1 MHVAPQKLDC
11 IRKWMDLIVPKKCA
25 AESTDGLVLLEL
37 IDLMNNGHLALE
49 TSSTEAD
56 KVVLKVLQ
64 EFYGTN
70 VEELLASTKDSAD
83 SYSTYGRCCLQ
94 LLVLAMGLRRRCKV
108 FMSAAFKLQPAM
120 HYAIVELMQPLI
132 SEQPISLASFSGLN
146 VDSEN
151 QQLTPIR
158 RGSQPRTPLTCPAGG
173 RLLFGQNFRPNKT
186 GVASTTFSDDY
197 NVGLQLKSPPPK
209 CSPSTF
215 PAASPVLLADRRLR
229 AVVDW
234 ESEITD
240 SPLYSLKSIL
250 DSPSLIPKSQYV
262 AKLDE
267 ARHLSARLAEVEH
280 LYEESSMETEKL
292 NSAYRSLEL
301 QYQELEV
308 RCKRREAEVSELRDE
323 LAFERESRLNCE
335 QELQRFQ
342 GLRERFNSVVE
353 ELKSRS
359 RVFLENQDL
368 HKQLTHLHAKM
379 KTLESLRSRLT
390 DQQILQQEHNALCER
405 LRIADE
411 TILRLTCEREERLAL
426 SEAEAYA
433 RVQDSH
439 YRRYHRALSEFTPH
453 ASDTLNLSPDSSQAE
468 IGDNAHTRLD
478 ADEPVPSPILSPR
491 SVTVIAHCP
500 PENLSSVVAV
510 NQQINDLENVIS
522 DLRQELQDAHRE
534 CVRWQCRTIAAQ
546 ALSVHR
552 FHTIRELQEAVSVAA
567 QKVASTEVHYAEK
580 FTWLESQLQH
590 VKSRVKHAEEAMQAC
605 ELNRKSER
613 ADWVAKCEAL
623 AKQCLDE
630 LTEELRSHTENEKRL
645 EAELARVT
653 SSLNDL
659 KATAESDL
667 QSLEHQMNC
676 EVHILHGTISELQ
689 ETIREKTAANE
700 LLQNQLKEQLEAN
713 DAYRTASE
721 KEADCLRNQLNT
733 LSSELVTLENQREQQ
748 YRTLQCRLNAE
759 IEQLRDVSESA
770 SRQAAHCQIAL
781 QEASTRAESD
791 SKKLAAAVA
800 LADSKESEL
809 ARIRSTHTELQER
822 CSKLEGNL
830 TVANNRATEQE
841 NLRSELTARLHQL
854 ETDKSVLEVRC
865 SALDDR
871 VASLE
876 SEVKHHQERV
886 RQYKEQLAASQQ
898 DRTEVERRAA
908 LLRDSVR
915 ELETDWMHSQTLL
928 TQARSQLAQ
937 VEQALHETK
946 LELQRAEYYR
956 EEAAQRLARV
966 ELRQTQGKR
975 LVRSTVSLFNVSRS
989 TTSAHPGPEEENPM
1003 DVGTYPDSSQ
1013 LIHTPV
1019 LANDNVG
1026 RGANTSF
1033 TFVSPL
1039 SALDVQSETAESAVQ
1054 APSPKSVP
1062 YLRDVAVQK
1071 CGTHLV
1077 LNRASNANV
1086 SNSHR
1091 LNHAKWTSNLDS
1103 TVTVSPVGLRR
1114 GSIFHGGSPKR
1125 HARRFCRLLIVPEK
1139 EVPKP
1144 VISMLET
1151 QNLPKKQR
1159 FGSSVVAVGPSH
1171 ENQSKAEP
1179 DVSIATDSQNLSLI
1193 PKTSSDPATEIVKGL
1208 TYIPETPV
1216 PWNAPP
1222 NDSSRSNLLNIST
1235 DANSSVASVY
1245 SAISEHVPGV
1255 PIAAAGRQ
1263 LSLPV
1268 SSLKKGTKLWRP
1280 KIPKRLKRRSPNVS
1294 GALGDDGK
1302 VDQFVKPLR
1311 PVSHSKNKTNEG

>member
-11 IRKWMDLIVPKKCA
+11 IRKWMDVIVPKKCA
-25 AESTDGLVLLEL
+25 PESTDGLVLLEL
-37 IDLMNNGHLALE
+37 IDLMNNGNLALE

-70 VEELLASTKDSAD
+70 VEELLASTKDSVD
-83 SYSTYGRCCLQ
+83 SYTTYGRCCLQ

-173 RLLFGQNFRPNKT
+173 RLLFGQNFRLNKT
-186 GVASTTFSDDY
+186 GVASTTFTDDY
-197 NVGLQLKSPPPK
+197 NVGLQLKSSPPK

-215 PAASPVLLADRRLR
+215 PASSPVLLADRRLR
-229 AVVDW
+229 TVVDW
-234 ESEITD
+234 ESEIID

-250 DSPSLIPKSQYV
+250 DSPSLIPKSQYI

-323 LAFERESRLNCE
+323 LTFERESRLNCE

-379 KTLESLRSRLT
+379 KSLENLRSRLT

-439 YRRYHRALSEFTPH
+439 CRRYYRSLSQFTPH
-453 ASDTLNLSPDSSQAE
+453 ASDTLILSPDSSQPE
-468 IGDNAHTRLD
+468 ILDNAHIRLD

-491 SVTVIAHCP
+491 SATAIAHCP

-510 NQQINDLENVIS
+510 NQQINDLEHVIS

-534 CVRWQCRTIAAQ
+534 CVRWQCRAIAAQ
-546 ALSVHR
+546 ALSAHR
-552 FHTIRELQEAVSVAA
+552 LHTTRELQEAVSVAA

-590 VKSRVKHAEEAMQAC
+590 VKSRVKHAEEAMRTC

-613 ADWVAKCEAL
+613 AGWVAKCEAL

-645 EAELARVT
+645 EAELARMT

-667 QSLEHQMNC
+667 QSLEHQMNS

-700 LLQNQLKEQLEAN
+700 LLQNQVKEQLEAN

-721 KEADCLRNQLNT
+721 KEVDCLRNQLNT
-733 LSSELVTLENQREQQ
+733 LSSELATLENQREQQ
-748 YRTLQCRLNAE
+748 YRTLQCRLNTE
-759 IEQLRDVSESA
+759 IEQLKDISESA
-770 SRQAAHCQIAL
+770 SRQAAHYQIAL

-809 ARIRSTHTELQER
+809 TRIRSTNTELQER
-822 CSKLEGNL
+822 CSELEANL
-830 TVANNRATEQE
+830 TVVSNRATEQE
-841 NLRSELTARLHQL
+841 NLRSELAVRLHQL
-854 ETDKSVLEVRC
+854 ETDKSMLEVRC
-865 SALDDR
+865 SALDER
-871 VASLE
+871 VATLE
-876 SEVKHHQERV
+876 SEVKHQQERV

-898 DRTEVERRAA
+898 DRTELERRAA
-908 LLRDSVR
+908 LLRDSAR
-915 ELETDWMHSQTLL
+915 ELETNWMHSQTLL

-966 ELRQTQGKR
+966 ELRQMQGKR

-989 TTSAHPGPEEENPM
+989 TTSAHPVPEEENLM
-1003 DVGTYPDSSQ
+1003 DVGTDSSQ

-1019 LANDNVG
+1019 QANDNVG

-1039 SALDVQSETAESAVQ
+1039 SALDVQSEIAESAVQ
-1054 APSPKSVP
+1054 APSPESAP
-1062 YLRDVAVQK
+1062 HLRDVAVQK

-1077 LNRASNANV
+1077 SNKV
-1086 SNSHR
+1086 SNGSVSNPYS
-1091 LNHAKWTSNLDS
+1091 LNHAKWTSDLNS
-1103 TVTVSPVGLRR
+1103 TVTVSPAGLRR
-1114 GSIFHGGSPKR
+1114 GSVFHGGSPKR

-1144 VISMLET
+1144 AMSTLET

-1159 FGSSVVAVGPSH
+1159 FGSSVVAMGPSH
-1171 ENQSKAEP
+1171 GNQSKAEP
-1179 DVSIATDSQNLSLI
+1179 DVSIASESQQLSLI
-1193 PKTSSDPATEIVKGL
+1193 PKTSSNPATAIVKGL

-1222 NDSSRSNLLNIST
+1222 NDLSRSNLNTST
-1235 DANSSVASVY
+1235 DANSSVASVC
-1245 SAISEHVPGV
+1245 SAISEHVPGI
-1255 PIAAAGRQ
+1255 PIAEAGRQ

-1268 SSLKKGTKLWRP
+1268 SSLKKGAKLWRP
-1280 KIPKRLKRRSPNVS
+1280 KIPKRLKRRSPNV
-1294 GALGDDGK
+1294 GGVLGDDGK
-1302 VDQFVKPLR
+1302 VDPFVKPLR
-1311 PVSHSKNKTNEG
+1311 PVSHSKSKTNEG